1 MKIFTKRILRSIF
14 GGALLAAVL
23 LSGACVDDDTDESY
37 LGSMAVTLTA
47 PENLPEMTFTGLSI
61 TVLNTAD
68 GVQKTQAADEDGKAL
83 FEGLTAGTYNVSV
96 AGKSGEATINGVKN
110 GVVVESQ
117 KQVTVDVQL
126 VASIPDPT
134 PEPDPYAG
142 LVIKE
147 VFYSGHSYT
156 YDEFGATLMK
166 DHFIELFNNSD
177 QTIYLDG
184 LYVADVW
191 TPATADFETAPL
203 LSILEDPS
211 LDHDYIYANIVVRI
225 PGSGSEHPLEPGK
238 SFLIATNAIDF
249 KSEVEKA
256 GNEYGMP
263 VDAEKLSHIIDLS
276 VADMET
282 YAVKWMQEQ
291 GRTGNDYFD
300 LDNPAVSNVENIYYT
315 KNSDFFY
322 LDPTGAAPVVFRSEE
337 ELNEENIYVYS
348 YQPQGSTTPSE
359 IALMKI
365 PAECV
370 IDGADFV
377 NNRESAR
384 WKRLPAV
391 IDMGFG
397 YIPNDTG
404 SLMNVGQRRKIDEE
418 ASAKAGRCI
427 LQDTNNT
434 TNDFEPVDPPTP
446 KGGYE
451 GYDIR

>member
-1 MKIFTKRILRSIF
+1 MKIFTKRILRSVF
-14 GGALLAAVL
+14 VGALMAAAL
-23 LSGACVDDDTDESY
+23 LSGACTDDDTDESY

-47 PENLPEMTFTGLSI
+47 PENLPEVAFTGLNI
-61 TVLNTAD
+61 TILNTAD
-68 GVQKTQAADEDGKAL
+68 GVQKEQAADENGKAL
-83 FEGLTAGTYNVSV
+83 FEGLTAGTYNVSI

-117 KQVTVDVQL
+117 KQVAVEVQL
-126 VASIPDPT
+126 VATIPTPT

-147 VFYSGHSYT
+147 IFYSGHKYL
-156 YDEFGATLMK
+156 YDEFGATTMK
-166 DHFIELFNNSD
+166 DHFIELFNNGD

-184 LYVADVW
+184 LYVADIW

-211 LDHDYIYANIVVRI
+211 LDHDYVYANIVVRI

-238 SFLIATNAIDF
+238 SFLIASNAINF

-263 VDAEKLSHIIDLS
+263 VDAEKLAHIIDLS

-282 YAVKWMQEQ
+282 YAVKWMQDQ

-300 LDNPAVSNVENIYYT
+300 LDNPAVPNMENIYYSE
-315 KNSDFFY
+315 NNDFFF

-337 ELNEENIYVYS
+337 ELSDKDIHVYS

-365 PAECV
+365 PVDCV
-370 IDGADFV
+370 IDGTDFV

-384 WKRLPAV
+384 WKRLSTV

-397 YIPNDTG
+397 YIPNDQG
-404 SLMNVGQRRKIDEE
+404 SLTNFSQRRMIDED
-418 ASAKAGRCI
+418 ASAKAGRCV

-434 TNDFEPVDPPTP
+434 TNDFEPVDTPTP